1 MRSGI
6 VEKKKK
12 KREGKVRIMEY
23 EREIKKKKGL
33 NAITGESREGC
44 DWFET
49 SNKEKKKKNTDLSK
63 KKKKEL

>member
-1 MRSGI
+1 
-6 VEKKKK
+6 
-12 KREGKVRIMEY
+12 MEY

-33 NAITGESREGC
+33 NAITGESREGG

-63 KKKKEL
+63 KKKRTIKQNNSKKKKKKTAEAS